1 MKNVYLTR
9 ISIVLL
15 AMLCWSFTGVNSNES
30 NKVLPSEEVMDFSS
44 VDNSQS
50 VAKSEGVVVPRMG
63 QSYYGSIG
71 YRGYSY
77 PIQIFWDP
85 AVESLNLAAFLGGSI
100 EYPTSSVTRYVL
112 QHISTQDSE
121 STLSKFW
128 IIIKCDYIIEH
139 MFQEFE
145 YTHVKFLVNFE
156 PNNQFLS
163 YQILEEGPGSWASI
177 DRDNI

>member
-1 MKNVYLTR
+1 MKNVCLTR

-63 QSYYGSIG
+63 QSYYGSID

-85 AVESLNLAAFLGGSI
+85 AVESLNLAAFLGGRSGYSI
-100 EYPTSSVTRYVL
+100 L
-112 QHISTQDSE
+112 QHISTRDSE

-128 IIIKCDYIIEH
+128 IVIKCDYITDLDLVEPTY
-139 MFQEFE
+139 M
-145 YTHVKFLVNFE
+145 HVKFLVNFE
-156 PNNQFLS
+156 PSTQRLTCDV
-163 YQILEEGPGSWASI
+163 IEEGPGTWASI

>member
-1 MKNVYLTR
+1 MKNIYLTR

-50 VAKSEGVVVPRMG
+50 VSKPEGVVVPRMG

-85 AVESLNLAAFLGGSI
+85 AVESLNLAAFLGGSSGNGI
-100 EYPTSSVTRYVL
+100 L
-112 QHISTQDSE
+112 QHISTRDSE

-128 IIIKCDYIIEH
+128 IVIKCDYITDLDLV
-139 MFQEFE
+139 MPT
-145 YTHVKFLVNFE
+145 YMHVKFLVTFE
-156 PNNQFLS
+156 PSTQRLTCDV
-163 YQILEEGPGSWASI
+163 IEEGPGSWASI
-177 DRDNI
+177 DRDII